1 MDEQTGATEMSLP
14 THEQQ
19 QLLGIEQILQSRDP
33 RLKSIFATFT
43 RLTRNEAMPTWEQI
57 RRGNWRLRST
67 IIVSVTVLLLAG
79 IIAVAAVSGLTR
91 ACGPSRGAPG
101 AVTSADR
108 GCATQTAAGHQ
119 SR

>member
-1 MDEQTGATEMSLP
+1 VDEQTGATEMSLP

-33 RLKSIFATFT
+33 RLKSLFATFT
-43 RLTRNEAMPTWEQI
+43 RLASNEAMPAREQI
-57 RRGNWRLRST
+57 HRGNWRLRSS

-79 IIAVAAVSGLTR
+79 IIAMAAISGLTR
-91 ACGPSRGAPG
+91 ACSPSRAALGAG
-101 AVTSADR
+101 R
-108 GCATQTAAGHQ
+108 GCTTQTADGHQ

>member
-1 MDEQTGATEMSLP
+1 MSLP

>member
-1 MDEQTGATEMSLP
+1 MSLP
-14 THEQQ
+14 THEQR

-57 RRGNWRLRST
+57 RRGNLRLRSA

-79 IIAVAAVSGLTR
+79 VIAVAAMSGLTR
-91 ACGPSRGAPG
+91 ACGPSRAAPG
-101 AVTSADR
+101 AGTVADR
-108 GCATQTAAGHQ
+108 GCTTQAVSGHQ
-119 SR
+119 SP